1 MHFMGTF
8 WVFSDLDMVQKWLKC
23 PKSNTRPPVFCRDQY
38 FVNSASVFPFKDLFL
53 HRTAT
58 STFRAEQGIFVNIFG
73 LNSLGKRIECMNGI
87 LLQYQSI
94 FGILRFF
101 LIGYGLNRSSVNEYD
116 MQCGIELNEHF
127 GNDHERWCEKCS
139 AVLR

>member
-1 MHFMGTF
+1 METF
-8 WVFSDLDMVQKWLKC
+8 GVFSDLDMVQNWFKC
-23 PKSNTRPPVFCRDQY
+23 PRSNTRPPVFCRDQY
-38 FVNSASVFPFKDLFL
+38 FVNYASVFPFKALFL

-58 STFRAEQGIFVNIFG
+58 FTFRAEQGIFVNIFG

-101 LIGYGLNRSSVNEYD
+101 WIRYGLNRLSMKEFD
-116 MQCGIELNEHF
+116 MQCGIGLNEHF
-127 GNDHERWCEKCS
+127 GNDHER
-139 AVLR
+139 